1 MAQERWEQWELS
13 RRSVRVVL
21 VTPSS
26 EIHSLLNTSSFPA
39 SPRREHFLAMAPTGY
54 RILVASNTD
63 RITSLFFDPYG
74 PTLNVT
80 SEIVVGPHPTWIT
93 GHPANPSLAFTGLEQ
108 QDGIVVA
115 LKFDDTAKGTIVEQI
130 PSGGASPASLLAT
143 TDALFVGNV
152 RITPPRSCARA
163 TRFC

>member
-26 EIHSLLNTSSFPA
+26 ETRSLLNTSSFPA
-39 SPRREHFLAMAPTGY
+39 NPKREHFLAMALTGY

-63 RITSLFFDPYG
+63 RITSIFFDPYG

-80 SEIVVGPHPTWIT
+80 SEIIVGPHPTWIT
-93 GHPANPSLAFTGLEQ
+93 GHPTNPSLAFTGLEQ
-108 QDGIVVA
+108 QDGVIVV
-115 LKFDDTAKGTIVEQI
+115 LTFDDTAKGTIVGQI

-152 RITPPRSCARA
+152 RTTPPKPFARV